1 MVSSLYPSLFGKQP
15 ASSKFCCP
23 FCVDC
28 SPLLGSCPL
37 STIGSLWRDYT
48 GYIEAGSVKAKA
60 MKFHNVVN
68 PPLVTGPEDQLIL
81 GETILFP
88 EHHIFSGIVGK
99 LVKEL
104 ERNVFGDPGEG
115 ASFMNEWMANPGV
128 NVCRTVWH
136 GSASFVGNMAELVL
150 ARVDHLVA
158 TLREY
163 LANRPEHLTQADNY
177 VRALRQLDSVV
188 HSCFGQDLQP
198 NTVLRGSVRASAVTV
213 WINCL
218 LSPVT
223 CGQLNL
229 TLLPIDVGS
238 LLFGK
243 AKPMQFNTTGD

>member
-104 ERNVFGDPGEG
+104 ERKVFGDPGEG
-115 ASFMNEWMANPGV
+115 ASFMNKWMADPGV

-136 GSASFVGNMAELVL
+136 GSASFVGNMAELLL
-150 ARVDHLVA
+150 ARVDHLA
-158 TLREY
+158 ARLREY
-163 LANRPEHLTQADNY
+163 LVSRPEQLAEAENY
-177 VRALRQLDSVV
+177 LRALKQLDSVV

-198 NTVLRGSVRASAVTV
+198 NYTTLIANFMVTYRALEISIPLKVYHLHGLY
-213 WINCL
+213 N
-218 LSPVT
+218 
-223 CGQLNL
+223 
-229 TLLPIDVGS
+229 
-238 LLFGK
+238 K
-243 AKPMQFNTTGD
+243 TTHFC